1 MPAANLYPPRPLA
14 QHQLPPARCE
24 MLRAKVR
31 LHVPA
36 AMSRPPAQHDASQKP
51 STHDLAPR
59 GVAARRRQAVS
70 QPPLT
75 TLLKSKL
82 GATHPHVKCY
92 AELDAP
98 AAGRS
103 WRLWAFGFVPKREKP
118 RSVEPWR
125 RLPRPWLR
133 WSGDA
138 REDGPRCMRATQR
151 PTRRR
156 TGTCVAPSVGDKRE
170 HVQPHA
176 STRTCLGLL
185 QPSRN
190 FPLCDSPHLPQ
201 TPSWLQQSSTQAPQH
216 RGAITQQS
224 TINCTQANR
233 SNPNPSICACAVR
246 QPGLGKVAS
255 ARINGREL
263 KTKQGSRAG
272 LEGRPESGATDDFE
286 PPASVWPP
294 SGTRLN
300 RSETSTIPPPRL
312 PQTPRFEIASPQP
325 HRT

>member
-151 PTRRR
+151 PTCVFPFLPFRCIAPRCLRRLPLQGDCDCELLRQARPLKLPRESCRRRR
-156 TGTCVAPSVGDKRE
+156 TGTCVAPSVGDKVVIISVLSCMEAASAALSCLPIVRWLDKYDSE
-170 HVQPHA
+170 SMCNHMPRRGRAWACCSHLETSLFATLPIYLKPHHGYSRA
-176 STRTCLGLL
+176 ARRHRSTEG
-185 QPSRN
+185 PSRN
-190 FPLCDSPHLPQ
+190 
-201 TPSWLQQSSTQAPQH
+201 
-216 RGAITQQS
+216 
-224 TINCTQANR
+224 
-233 SNPNPSICACAVR
+233 
-246 QPGLGKVAS
+246 
-255 ARINGREL
+255 
-263 KTKQGSRAG
+263 
-272 LEGRPESGATDDFE
+272 
-286 PPASVWPP
+286 
-294 SGTRLN
+294 
-300 RSETSTIPPPRL
+300 
-312 PQTPRFEIASPQP
+312 SPQLIA
-325 HRT
+325 HRPIDRTLTHPSAPVRCVSPGWVR